1 MADNIYLL
9 LNEFDVPVA
18 RGRLLNSPDAPQLQ
32 VKLVEGQIETIEEMT
47 TLKLVGITMD
57 QPTLQGRILRCGSD
71 SFILGEIATGA
82 SIRETLRVPVNF
94 ETLIYP
100 VSVKWTGRRKVQ
112 FVDLSGGGI
121 AFFCDEKMDR
131 GELIEVVIPITPE
144 PLVLRAQILRVKEK
158 ENRTIY
164 AAKFVDM
171 CYDEEKLICEAVFAV
186 QLKQHKQMNH

>member
-1 MADNIYLL
+1 MAENIYLL

-47 TLKLVGITMD
+47 MLKLVGLTMD
-57 QPTLQGRILRCGSD
+57 QPTLLGKILRCSSD
-71 SFILGEIATGA
+71 SFILGEIATGV

-100 VSVKWTGRRKVQ
+100 VSVKWTGRRKVR

-121 AFFCDEKMDR
+121 AFFCDEEMER

-144 PLVLRAQILRVKEK
+144 PLVLKAQILRVKEK
-158 ENRTIY
+158 ENHTIY

-186 QLKQHKQMNH
+186 QLKQHKATNH

>member
-1 MADNIYLL
+1 MENIYLL

-32 VKLVEGQIETIEEMT
+32 VKLVEGQMESIEALT
-47 TLKLVGITMD
+47 TLKLVGLTMD
-57 QPTLQGRILRCGSD
+57 QPTLQGKILRCGSD

-82 SIRETLRVPVNF
+82 SIRETLRVPVSF

-100 VSVKWTGRRKVQ
+100 VNVKWTGRRKVRM
-112 FVDLSGGGI
+112 VDLSGGGI
-121 AFFCDEKMDR
+121 AFYCDEDMER

-144 PLVLRAQILRVKEK
+144 PLVLRAQILRLKEK

-171 CYDEEKLICEAVFAV
+171 CYDEEKLVCEAVFAV
-186 QLKQHKQMNH
+186 QLKHHRQTNH

>member
-1 MADNIYLL
+1 MENIYLL

-32 VKLVEGQIETIEEMT
+32 VKLVEGQMESIEELA
-47 TLKLVGITMD
+47 TLKLVGLTMD
-57 QPTLQGRILRCGSD
+57 QPTLQGKILRCGSD

-100 VSVKWTGRRKVQ
+100 VNVKWTGRRKVRM
-112 FVDLSGGGI
+112 VDLSGGGI
-121 AFFCDEKMDR
+121 AFICDEDMER
-131 GELIEVVIPITPE
+131 GECIEVVIPITPE
-144 PLVLRAQILRVKEK
+144 PLVLKAQILRVREK
-158 ENRTIY
+158 ENCTIY

>member
-1 MADNIYLL
+1 MAENIYLL
-9 LNEFDVPVA
+9 LNEFDVPIA

-32 VKLVEGQIETIEEMT
+32 VKLVEGQIETIEELT
-47 TLKLVGITMD
+47 TLKLVGLTMD
-57 QPTLQGRILRCGSD
+57 QPTLMGKILRCSSD
-71 SFILGEIATGA
+71 SFILGEIATGI

-100 VSVKWTGRRKVQ
+100 VSVKWRGRRKVQ
-112 FVDLSGGGI
+112 FLDLSGGGI
-121 AFFCDEKMDR
+121 AFFCDEEMER

-144 PLVLRAQILRVKEK
+144 PLVLKAQILRVKEK

-186 QLKQHKQMNH
+186 QLRQHKETNH

>member
-100 VSVKWTGRRKVQ
+100 VSVQWTGRRKVQ

-121 AFFCDEKMDR
+121 AFFCDEKMER